1 MEECLQKAE
10 ELCEQEKFV
19 EAMPFYLLSTSP
31 ELALDIGL
39 NLVRGKVANSSPKLH

>member
-1 MEECLQKAE
+1 MEDCLEKAE

-19 EAMPFYLLSTSP
+19 PALSWYLLSTSP

-39 NLVRGKVANSSPKLH
+39 NLARGDFADTFFKTS